1 MKTFKTLIH
10 KYSNNFRLSVNYVSF
25 SILVIFDESIISH
38 SENIF
43 CVFACP
49 ARDKCRICLQP
60 GHFARDCKTVSP
72 DPDPPYV
79 PDDDDDEND
88 TSLDDVSNDE
98 LASGC
103 FIR

>member
-1 MKTFKTLIH
+1 M
-10 KYSNNFRLSVNYVSF
+10 RLSVNYVFF

-79 PDDDDDEND
+79 PDDDDEND

>member
-10 KYSNNFRLSVNYVSF
+10 KYSNNFRLNYVSF

-88 TSLDDVSNDE
+88 TSLDDVSNVE